1 MVGMYGQLSK
11 IHDAGG
17 RQDYLTNGTRQEEV
31 VLHEVHMHYDWEF
44 YSQYEQAHT
53 QKGQLFKN
61 HEALEI
67 NFWLDNS
74 LYGNNELISKIA
86 NAAALALL
94 GPNRDYEFAVHW
106 NHDRTNLHIHIM
118 FSEREVVLNREPKLY
133 AKDIWQDKDTHKLAK
148 AHAENAELVHCKGEV
163 QKDKDGNIKYKDEP
177 LTAKD
182 VQFKHIHYPQK
193 KNEIIAGVLKEFGY
207 EYRVQTKDSPFL
219 SQKKLY
225 KGASDDY
232 IEQAKA
238 YNAAVKDYNAAV
250 EQHIILKPEMEDTY
264 CDIRK
269 DIETKIKEENRA
281 HRITVHR
288 KGGDITIG
296 SISKG
301 AIEAIKE
308 MAAFVKDQVKILT
321 AKIKSK
327 VAESVVGE
335 WWQANGK
342 ELLQKFGDIDERV
355 KTADKK
361 IETATEKFKNE
372 QSLDKAGQK
381 LSRKQKEIKPDI
393 DKGHGGISI

>member
-1 MVGMYGQLSK
+1 MASVYGRITKLNNVAGRSEY
-11 IHDAGG
+11 ISDAK
-17 RQDYLTNGTRQEEV
+17 RQEEI
-31 VLHEVHMHYDWEF
+31 VLHEVHMQYDWSF
-44 YSQYEQAHT
+44 YAQFEREHS
-53 QKGQLFKN
+53 QKGQSN
-61 HEALEI
+61 NEALEI
-67 NFWLDNS
+67 VIAIPNDLYEDKIKLKNFCDS
-74 LYGNNELISKIA
+74 LAKKIV
-86 NAAALALL
+86 
-94 GPNRDYEFAVHW
+94 GGRHDYEYAVHW
-106 NHDRTNLHIHIM
+106 NHDRTNLHMHLI
-118 FSEREVVLNREPKLY
+118 FSEREPVLEREPKVY

-148 AHAENAELVHCKGEV
+148 ANAENAELVHRKGEV

-177 LTAKD
+177 LTVKD
-182 VQFKHIHYPQK
+182 LRFKNIHFPQE
-193 KNEIIAGVLKEFGY
+193 KNEIVARVLKEYGY
-207 EYRVQTKDSPFL
+207 ELRVQTKDSPYL

-225 KGASDDY
+225 KGASADY
-232 IEQAKA
+232 IEKAKE
-238 YNAAVKDYNAAV
+238 YNAAVKEYNEAV
-250 EQHIILKPEMEDTY
+250 EQHIKLEPEIAPTY
-264 CDIRK
+264 CEIRH
-269 DIETKIKEENRA
+269 DIEEKIREENRA

-301 AIEAIKE
+301 AIDAIKE

>member
-1 MVGMYGQLSK
+1 MASVYGRITKLNNVAGRSEY
-11 IHDAGG
+11 ISDAK
-17 RQDYLTNGTRQEEV
+17 RQEEI
-31 VLHEVHMHYDWEF
+31 VLHEVHMQYDWSF
-44 YSQYEQAHT
+44 YAQFEREHS
-53 QKGQLFKN
+53 QKGQSN
-61 HEALEI
+61 NEALEI
-67 NFWLDNS
+67 VIAIPNDLYEDKIKLKDFCDS
-74 LYGNNELISKIA
+74 LAKKIV
-86 NAAALALL
+86 
-94 GPNRDYEFAVHW
+94 GGRHDYEYAVHW
-106 NHDRTNLHIHIM
+106 NHDRTNLHMHLI
-118 FSEREVVLNREPKLY
+118 FSEREPVLEREPKVY

-148 AHAENAELVHCKGEV
+148 ANAENAELVHRKGEV
-163 QKDKDGNIKYKDEP
+163 QKDKDGNIKYKDDALSP
-177 LTAKD
+177 KD
-182 VQFKHIHYPQK
+182 VRFKDSHFPQE
-193 KNEIIAGVLKEFGY
+193 KNQRIAEVFKEYGY
-207 EYRVQTKDSPFL
+207 DLRVQTKDSPYL

-225 KGASDDY
+225 KGASADY
-232 IEQAKA
+232 IEKVKA
-238 YNAAVKDYNAAV
+238 YNAAVTEYNEAV
-250 EQHIILKPEMEDTY
+250 EQHIKLEPEIASTY
-264 CDIRK
+264 CEIRH
-269 DIETKIKEENRA
+269 DIEEKIREENRA